1 MNNLLILNSM
11 WKSFHH
17 NSRGRTLK
25 LDLLVTNALQN
36 VLYLIAML
44 HSSFLETTMS
54 KIYASKDSYFR
65 KQECLKNV
73 KESNTWDQPSHK
85 ILWLGSVCVLPT
97 FMSRSHRLSLPWGKL
112 QCLQPRPVSWVL
124 VQRSCGH
131 SCRCVLPTFWP
142 QAIPSPS
149 SLSHLYIK

>member
-44 HSSFLETTMS
+44 HSYFLETAMS
-54 KIYASKDSYFR
+54 KIYACKDSYFR

-73 KESNTWDQPSHK
+73 KKSNTWEQTSHK
-85 ILWLGSVCVLPT
+85 ILWPGSVCVCVCARTCIHAHTSAHFWSWFECVYFLSSY
-97 FMSRSHRLSLPWGKL
+97 FMLSMYSAK
-112 QCLQPRPVSWVL
+112 VS
-124 VQRSCGH
+124 C
-131 SCRCVLPTFWP
+131 C
-142 QAIPSPS
+142 
-149 SLSHLYIK
+149 